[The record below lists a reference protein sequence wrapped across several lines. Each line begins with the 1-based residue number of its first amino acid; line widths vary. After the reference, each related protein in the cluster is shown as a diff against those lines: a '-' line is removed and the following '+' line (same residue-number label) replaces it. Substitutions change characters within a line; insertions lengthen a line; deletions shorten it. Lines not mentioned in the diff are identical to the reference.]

1 MIYLESTPINV
12 LFWAPFLTTTLLRQ
26 NELYV
31 QSIVEAELLQLH
43 SLQEKEKPVNL
54 QPFLGKRRFSGGRI
68 LPCFPKILTHTSP
81 GFEYIG

>member
-12 LFWAPFLTTTLLRQ
+12 LFGTPFLTTTLLCQ

-43 SLQEKEKPVNL
+43 SLKEKEKPVNL
-54 QPFLGKRRFSGGRI
+54 QPLLGKRRSSGGRI
-68 LPCFPKILTHTSP
+68 LPCFPKILTHASP
-81 GFEYIG
+81 DFEYIG